1 MNKHLLRLY
10 TTPPELPNE
19 VLPEA
24 TVKVQLGDLLPL
36 VALASRGNYA
46 WLQDFMDEE
55 VVITADLHEILQAFR
70 ARLLGL
76 FPVSGGDEVQQHY
89 ASAFDGVDGCAVP
102 AELCEHLLE
111 RRAELGHGIDAV
123 RRVGHQQHVSR
134 G

>member
-24 TVKVQLGDLLPL
+24 TVKVQLGDLLPW

-70 ARLLGL
+70 ARLPG
-76 FPVSGGDEVQQHY
+76 
-89 ASAFDGVDGCAVP
+89 A
-102 AELCEHLLE
+102 
-111 RRAELGHGIDAV
+111 
-123 RRVGHQQHVSR
+123 
-134 G
+134 